1 MKEGCIN
8 KKFREKKRGEFRS
21 REILINSVY
30 RKWLREKGKGKS

>member
-8 KKFREKKRGEFRS
+8 KKFREKKRGE
-21 REILINSVY
+21 REILINLVY